1 MPGSR
6 QELGR
11 LKNSRGCQG
20 GWLNVLADFQE
31 PQSTIHTAAK
41 VWNES
46 GVGNSDWH
54 FGQEKRSLSPH
65 EER

>member
-11 LKNSRGCQG
+11 PKNSSGSQG

-31 PQSTIHTAAK
+31 PQSTLLPNCRMNQGLRTQT
-41 VWNES
+41 
-46 GVGNSDWH
+46 GVLD
-54 FGQEKRSLSPH
+54 KRSLRPH
-65 EER
+65 KQ